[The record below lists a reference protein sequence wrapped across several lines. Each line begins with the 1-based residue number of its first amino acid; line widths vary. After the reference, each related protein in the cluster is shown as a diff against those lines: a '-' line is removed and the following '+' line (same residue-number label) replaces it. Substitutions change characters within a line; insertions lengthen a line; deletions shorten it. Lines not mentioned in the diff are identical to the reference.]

1 MDNIEQD
8 HLTELDLNIDSD
20 VRQQLNEAAKWTKF
34 ISIVMFVICGFLL
47 LIGVLGGAAILT
59 LFERFGTRYNL
70 PANFGGGLLILVMV
84 IFVGII
90 GVIYYF
96 LFNFSQKIKASL
108 LADNTADLN
117 AGLKSLKLFFIITT
131 VFAVLSLLNSIV
143 QMVF

>member
-1 MDNIEQD
+1 MDNIEQN
-8 HLTELDLNIDSD
+8 HLTELDLNIDAD

-34 ISIVMFVICGFLL
+34 ISIVMFVICGLLL

-70 PANFGGGLLILVMV
+70 PGNFGGGLLILVMV
-84 IFVGII
+84 IFVGIL

-96 LFNFSQKIKASL
+96 LFNFSQKIKAAL
-108 LADNTADLN
+108 LSDNTTDLN

-131 VFAVLSLLNSIV
+131 VFAMLSLLNSIL
-143 QMVF
+143 QMFF

>member
-8 HLTELDLNIDSD
+8 HLTQLDLNIDAD

-47 LIGVLGGAAILT
+47 LIGVLGGAAILA
-59 LFERFGTRYNL
+59 LVERFGTRYNL
-70 PANFGGGLLILVMV
+70 PGNFGGGLLILVMV
-84 IFVGII
+84 IFVGIL
-90 GVIYYF
+90 GLIYYF
-96 LFNFSQKIKASL
+96 LFNFSKKIKAAL

-131 VFAVLSLLNSIV
+131 VFAMLSLLNSIL